1 MAFPHSRET
10 RWRNPSAPWT
20 IKAPANLTRVSSE
33 NLQLT
38 VSQWPS
44 RELEVGKCAP
54 ASVCVCVCVC
64 VCVRVCSRAGG
75 EHAHQCI

>member
-33 NLQLT
+33 KPAVDCESVALQGIGGG
-38 VSQWPS
+38 
-44 RELEVGKCAP
+44 EVRAC
-54 ASVCVCVCVC
+54 VCVCVCVC
-64 VCVRVCSRAGG
+64 VCARARG